1 SKNSDYTDG
10 LIQGYEHLLD
20 AYVQKGDYKQA
31 HFARQELDV
40 YADKKQEIEKAA
52 AINEVIARM
61 NVNQYKQELKAKEL
75 ENEVNRQN
83 ANRNKTIVYIT
94 LGATLALAIFA
105 FALLLFFKRRKALVK
120 SLQESNTQ
128 YLKAKKKAEELSEVK
143 TNFLSAISH
152 ELRTPLYGIIGIS
165 SILQQ
170 DKSLGKFKEDITSLK
185 FSADYLLAL
194 INDLLFLNKLDALK
208 NRKLEQKPFQL
219 RELVVNI
226 INSLEFMRS
235 KNNNVFE
242 VKIADEVPNFL
253 KGDYVKLSQ
262 ILINLISNACK
273 FTEEG
278 TITIDI

>member
-1 SKNSDYTDG
+1 M
-10 LIQGYEHLLD
+10 
-20 AYVQKGDYKQA
+20 
-31 HFARQELDV
+31 
-40 YADKKQEIEKAA
+40 

-83 ANRNKTIVYIT
+83 ANRNKIIVYIT
-94 LGATLALAIFA
+94 LGATLAVSIFA

-170 DKSLGKFKEDITSLK
+170 DKSLGKFKEDVTSLK

-194 INDLLFLNKLDALK
+194 IIELLFLNKLDALK
-208 NRKLEQKPFQL
+208 ISKLEQKPFLL
-219 RELVVNI
+219 R
-226 INSLEFMRS
+226 
-235 KNNNVFE
+235 
-242 VKIADEVPNFL
+242 
-253 KGDYVKLSQ
+253 
-262 ILINLISNACK
+262 
-273 FTEEG
+273 
-278 TITIDI
+278 

>member
-1 SKNSDYTDG
+1 VS
-10 LIQGYEHLLD
+10 
-20 AYVQKGDYKQA
+20 
-31 HFARQELDV
+31 
-40 YADKKQEIEKAA
+40 
-52 AINEVIARM
+52 
-61 NVNQYKQELKAKEL
+61 
-75 ENEVNRQN
+75 
-83 ANRNKTIVYIT
+83 
-94 LGATLALAIFA
+94 IFA

-278 TITIDI
+278 TITIDIQPEEVSNKTIKLNFRIADNGLGISEEKQRIIFDEFTQDKNPTTFKVQAWGLPS